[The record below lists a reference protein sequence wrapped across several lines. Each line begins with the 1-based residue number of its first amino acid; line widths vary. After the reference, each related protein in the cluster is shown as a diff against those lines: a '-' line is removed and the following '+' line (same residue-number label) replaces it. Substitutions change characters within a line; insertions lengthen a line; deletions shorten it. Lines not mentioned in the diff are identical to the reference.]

1 VSDIRSVPIRKAVI
15 PAAGLGV
22 RMLPVTK
29 VLPKEMMP
37 IGNKPL
43 IQYAVEEAAASGIE
57 EVVFVTA
64 ARRSL
69 LECYFRQ
76 DAELE
81 RLLEERGR
89 VRELQCLRAL
99 SSMVRILTVHQPAP
113 RGLGD
118 ALLCARTAIGDEP
131 FALILP
137 DAIMDAPQPVIAQ
150 LAAAFRHRP
159 GAYIATRSVAPRDVS
174 RFGMLA
180 VAPLDDSPRSDGAL
194 RVLSV
199 VEKPKAEDAPSHY
212 GVFGRYLLTPE
223 IFDFLDSAAQDENG
237 EVQLSGALAR
247 YCQKNPVYAL
257 CFEGRHYDAGSRFGY
272 LQAALE
278 FALKDP
284 ELGPA
289 VRNWLTL
296 RTEPRARA
304 AHS

>member
-1 VSDIRSVPIRKAVI
+1 
-15 PAAGLGV
+15 
-22 RMLPVTK
+22 MLPVTK

-57 EVVFVTA
+57 ELVLVTA
-64 ARRSL
+64 TRKSA
-69 LECYFRQ
+69 LECYFRR

-89 VRELQCLRAL
+89 QGELQCLRAL
-99 SSMVRILTVHQPAP
+99 SSLVPIVTVHQPAP

-118 ALLCARTAIGDEP
+118 ALLCARSALGDEP

-137 DAIMDAPQPVIAQ
+137 DAIVDAPQPVIAQ
-150 LAAAFRHRP
+150 LMAAFRNRP
-159 GAYIATRSVAPRDVS
+159 GAYIATQPVAPRDVS

-180 VAPLDDSPRSDGAL
+180 VAPRDDSSRSDGVL

-199 VEKPKAEDAPSHY
+199 VEKPKPEDAPSSY

-223 IFDFLDSAAQDENG
+223 IFDFLDSTEPDGNG
-237 EVQLSGALAR
+237 EVQLSGALAL
-247 YCQKNPVYAL
+247 YCRKNPVYAL

-284 ELGPA
+284 DLGPA
-289 VRNWLTL
+289 VRNCL
-296 RTEPRARA
+296 R
-304 AHS
+304 AHHTN

>member
-1 VSDIRSVPIRKAVI
+1 MADIRSIPIRKAVI
-15 PAAGLGV
+15 PAAGLGI

-57 EVVFVTA
+57 EVILITA
-64 ARRSL
+64 TRKSA
-69 LECYFRQ
+69 LECYFRR
-76 DAELE
+76 DPKLE
-81 RLLEERGR
+81 RFLQERGR
-89 VRELQCLRAL
+89 DRELQCLREL
-99 SSMVRILTVHQPAP
+99 SSLVRVLAVHQPAP
-113 RGLGD
+113 RGLGN
-118 ALLCARTAIGDEP
+118 ALLCARSAIGDEP

-150 LAAAFRHRP
+150 LIAAFRQRP
-159 GAYIATRSVAPRDVS
+159 GAYIATQPVEPCDVS

-180 VAPLDDSPRSDGAL
+180 VAPLDDRCRPDGVL

-199 VEKPKAEDAPSHY
+199 VEKPKPEDAPSHY

-223 IFDFLDSAAQDENG
+223 IFDVLDCTEPDENG
-237 EVQLSGALAR
+237 EVQLSGALAL
-247 YCQKNPVYAL
+247 YCRKNPVYAL
-257 CFEGRHYDAGSRFGY
+257 RFEGRHYDAGNRFGY

-284 ELGPA
+284 ELCPA
-289 VRNWLTL
+289 VLNYL
-296 RTEPRARA
+296 A
-304 AHS
+304 AHHAN

>member
-1 VSDIRSVPIRKAVI
+1 MPDIRSVPIRKAVI
-15 PAAGLGV
+15 PAAGLGI

-57 EVVFVTA
+57 EVVLVTA
-64 ARRSL
+64 ARKSV
-69 LECYFRQ
+69 LECYFRR
-76 DAELE
+76 DAALE
-81 RLLEERGR
+81 RILEERGQDH
-89 VRELQCLRAL
+89 ELQCLRAL
-99 SSMVRILTVHQPAP
+99 SSLVRILTVHQPAP

-118 ALLCARTAIGDEP
+118 ALLCARSALGDEP

-137 DAIMDAPQPVIAQ
+137 DAIVDAPQPVIAQ
-150 LAAAFRHRP
+150 LMAAFRHRP

-180 VAPLDDSPRSDGAL
+180 VAPLVDNSRSDGVL

-199 VEKPKAEDAPSHY
+199 VEKPNPEDAPSHY

-223 IFDFLDSAAQDENG
+223 IFDFLDSAEPDENG
-237 EVQLSGALAR
+237 EIQLSAALAL
-247 YCQKNPVYAL
+247 YCRKKPVYAL

-272 LQAALE
+272 IQAALE

-284 ELGPA
+284 ELGAA
-289 VRNWLTL
+289 VRNCL
-296 RTEPRARA
+296 A
-304 AHS
+304 AHHTN

>member
-1 VSDIRSVPIRKAVI
+1 VPDIRPVPIRKAVI

-43 IQYAVEEAAASGIE
+43 IQYAVEEACASGIE
-57 EVVFVTA
+57 EVVLVTA
-64 ARRSL
+64 ARKSV
-69 LECYFRQ
+69 LECYFRP

-81 RLLEERGR
+81 KLLEERGR
-89 VRELQCLRAL
+89 DRELQGLRAL
-99 SSMVRILTVHQPAP
+99 SSLVRILTVHQPAP

-118 ALLCARTAIGDEP
+118 ALLCARSAIGDEP

-137 DAIMDAPQPVIAQ
+137 DAMVDAPQPVIAQ
-150 LAAAFRHRP
+150 LLAAFRHRP
-159 GAYIATRSVAPRDVS
+159 GAYIATRSVTPRDFS

-180 VAPLDDSPRSDGAL
+180 VAPLDDGSRSDGVL

-199 VEKPKAEDAPSHY
+199 VEKPKPKDAPSHY
-212 GVFGRYLLTPE
+212 GVFGRYLLTPG
-223 IFDFLDSAAQDENG
+223 IFDFLDSTEPDKNG
-237 EVQLSGALAR
+237 EVQLSCALAL
-247 YCQKNPVYAL
+247 YCRNNPVYAL
-257 CFEGRHYDAGSRFGY
+257 CFEGQHYDAGSRLGY
-272 LQAALE
+272 LQATLE

-289 VRNWLTL
+289 VRNWL
-296 RTEPRARA
+296 A
-304 AHS
+304 AHLTT